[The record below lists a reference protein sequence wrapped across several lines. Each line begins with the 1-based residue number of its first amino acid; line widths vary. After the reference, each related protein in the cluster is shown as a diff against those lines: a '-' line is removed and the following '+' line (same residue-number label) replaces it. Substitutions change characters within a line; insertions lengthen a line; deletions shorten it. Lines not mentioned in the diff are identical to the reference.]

1 MTQTFTSSSLPSDK
15 REPEKHEP
23 EKQSTSEIRADI
35 DQTRAS
41 VGDKI
46 DQLQARLDP
55 SRLKQQAQETV
66 QEMFNDTANSMTEYV
81 KVHKDE
87 MVTSLA
93 DAARRNPLPT
103 ALIGLGIGWLI
114 LESFAG
120 NRPREEQRLQPDRHD
135 YARRYQGASGRGA
148 MAQPYP
154 GFDEGYDER
163 SYEES
168 YGSSKGS
175 RSEYP
180 NGGYSR
186 SQSQPRQGYR
196 QEFDQQ
202 YGQASRQEYDR
213 QQFGNGHQQDENPL
227 AKAGNAVKDSVSD
240 MSNRVSDTAGDVKDR
255 VSDTMGDVKDRVSD
269 TMGDVKGSVSDTVG
283 NVKESVSGTVEDVK
297 NRVSGVVSDVA
308 DRFNESVGGMRRQ
321 AQDMGQQAQHSY
333 DRAGRQM
340 EQWQNQARYEGQRR
354 GRQVVGNLEDNPLI
368 YGAVAMAAGAALAL
382 LLPQSRAENRA
393 FGEMRDQVMA
403 KGQEV
408 LETAKGHAQQVVD
421 EIRPELED
429 KARQI
434 VSDVTETGKQAVKD
448 AAAELTPIVDKVVAK
463 SKEEARSAVQ
473 EVGIDPDKLTGGK
486 PSGSAS
492 TGQPSG
498 QSTGQSSGQATAQS
512 SGQSSTSPSSK
523 GQPSST
529 SASGA
534 SALSSSPATSSPTSA
549 SSAATS
555 MGNAASTSK
564 SSAGSQSNMPVLNR
578 DTLSGQ
584 WKQVK
589 GEVKKKWGQLT
600 DDDMMQIE
608 GNYDKLVG
616 SLQTRYGYTRE
627 HVEREINDFF
637 NSQKA

>member
-1 MTQTFTSSSLPSDK
+1 MTQTFTSSSPSIDNG
-15 REPEKHEP
+15 EP

-55 SRLKQQAQETV
+55 NRLKQQAQETV
-66 QEMFNDTANSMTEYV
+66 QEMLNDTASSMTEYV

-103 ALIGLGIGWLI
+103 ALVGLGIGWLI

-120 NRPREEQRLQPDRHD
+120 NRPREEQRWQPD
-135 YARRYQGASGRGA
+135 RRYQGASGRA
-148 MAQPYP
+148 PMPQPYP
-154 GFDEGYDER
+154 GFSEGYDER

-168 YGSSKGS
+168 YGSSDWS

-213 QQFGNGHQQDENPL
+213 QQYGNGHQQGENPL
-227 AKAGNAVKDSVSD
+227 SKAGNAVKDSVSD
-240 MSNRVSDTAGDVKDR
+240 MTGRVSDTAGDVKDS
-255 VSDTMGDVKDRVSD
+255 VTGTMGNVKN
-269 TMGDVKGSVSDTVG
+269 SVSDTIDSVKDSVG
-283 NVKESVSGTVEDVK
+283 GTVEDVK
-297 NRVSGVVSDVA
+297 NRVSGAVDDVSE
-308 DRFNESVGGMRRQ
+308 RFNDSMGGMRRQ
-321 AQDMGQQAQHSY
+321 AQDMGQQAQRSY
-333 DRAGRQM
+333 ERAGRQID
-340 EQWQNQARYEGQRR
+340 QWQSRARYEGQRR

-393 FGEMRDQVMA
+393 FGDMRDQVMA

-408 LETAKGHAQQVVD
+408 FESAKGHAQQVVE

-448 AAAELTPIVDKVVAK
+448 AAAELSPIVDKAVAK
-463 SKEEARSAVQ
+463 SKDEARSVVQ
-473 EVGIDPDKLTGGK
+473 EAGIDPDKLTTGK

-492 TGQPSG
+492 SA
-498 QSTGQSSGQATAQS
+498 QSSGQFA
-512 SGQSSTSPSSK
+512 GQSSTSPSSK
-523 GQPSST
+523 GQPSS
-529 SASGA
+529 S
-534 SALSSSPATSSPTSA
+534 SA
-549 SSAATS
+549 SSSSSSMSSPSSTSSAASS
-555 MGNAASTSK
+555 MG
-564 SSAGSQSNMPVLNR
+564 SAGSQSTMPVLNR
-578 DTLSGQ
+578 DTLAGQ

-608 GNYDKLVG
+608 GNYDKLAG

-627 HVEREINDFF
+627 RVDREINDFF